1 MNFLQRAARRRAVQ
15 MPPRSLAIV
24 LLAILATFA
33 PNLAIA
39 EGENVRIVFNSQQNA
54 GLLASLLVGVAS
66 VIYGLVYLRSYVMAQ
81 SAGSEKMQEVGLAIR
96 LGALA
101 YLKQQLKTMSFFIV
115 LLVVGLVAL
124 YWRYTPPIAI
134 GVAACFVAGVAASYG
149 SGYVGMLTAIGGNM
163 RTAHAALSGPRK
175 PLVIAFR
182 SGAVAGMV
190 TVGIGLIGAS
200 VILLAFP
207 AHATQLLIGFGFGA
221 SLAALFM
228 RVGGGIFTKAADVG
242 ADLVGKIEKGIP
254 EDDPRNPAVI
264 ADNVGDNVGDCAGM
278 AADVFES
285 YEVTLVAAIV
295 LGAAT
300 ASIFDSSTWPRLIVF
315 SLDACAIGLFASA
328 LASQFLKGTDDA
340 SADQMSFLNR
350 GFWTAAGL
358 SLILTGVLAFTTLG
372 GIGPKVMTAELKST
386 VKFQQDKVA
395 ALKTIQQRL
404 ASKEH
409 KPAWQVP
416 ADEVLKDADAKALGF
431 DPTKDVQQVA
441 SLLQSTPETSPKAP
455 DLHGL
460 SRVTDFNDLSDK
472 ALSYSMRGPM
482 NPGQPQGQPSFVS
495 LASFF
500 GDKAPESQMV
510 AAQIHVVAHLPPT
523 PAQGK
528 MPARAEVNMD
538 ENHWIGPIRKKD
550 LDDQM
555 KQQANMIKT
564 QKINAQLTMLKTV
577 PVYLYT
583 SPDGRAALA
592 VDGDIDRPEQLSL
605 QGISPQVYKATPKE
619 MNDLIANAN
628 PTAPPPTPPMGTL
641 DVALITHAPV
651 PWFSFWL
658 TLAFG
663 ILMSFAIQFLTDY
676 YVGTEKG
683 PTREVAGVAT
693 TGAAPM
699 IITGFAHAATSSV
712 FTVLAIV
719 VALVCPL
726 FWFNP
731 ATYGGYTL
739 SFYGVALVGIGM
751 LTTTGFILAM
761 DTFGPIS
768 DNAQGVFEMS
778 GAAEEHPDAA
788 HVLSKLDSVG
798 NTTKA
803 LTKGYA
809 IATAVVA
816 AIALFHAY
824 LEGTHLTGV
833 GLRLDVPEIFLGLL
847 IGGAAPY
854 LFAAFS
860 INAVGRA
867 AIELINEVRRQFRED
882 AGIMEGTSK
891 PNYARCV
898 AIVTAAAQKELLA
911 PGILAIA
918 LPLAVG
924 FGFAIGKPTTE
935 INGQLYNLTGAEAL
949 GGFLAGAIVSGQ
961 LMAVLLSNSGG
972 IWDNAKKLIEDGLH
986 GGRGTEAHK
995 AAVTCD
1001 TVGDPFKDTAGP
1013 AMNPLIKVMN
1023 LVALLIAGVVI
1034 QPFSSG
1040 VLVAITAICL
1050 IALVV
1055 SFVAST
1061 QGRLD
1066 HALNSVVTEG
1076 PSIGGSGVVELPPNV
1091 QSAGVEPPAPTKRK
1105 LFVEDNPDA

>member
-1 MNFLQRAARRRAVQ
+1 ML
-15 MPPRSLAIV
+15 PPRSLTI
-24 LLAILATFA
+24 LFLALIAAFSPSMA
-33 PNLAIA
+33 MA
-39 EGENVRIVFNSQQNA
+39 EGEHVQIHFNSTQNG
-54 GLLASLLVGVAS
+54 GLIASFIVGLVS
-66 VIYGLVYLRSYVMAQ
+66 VFYGLFYLRSYVMAQ
-81 SAGSEKMQEVGLAIR
+81 SPGSEKMQEVGLAIR

-101 YLKQQLKTMSFFIV
+101 YLKQQIKTMSFFIV
-115 LLVVGLVAL
+115 LLFVGLIAL
-124 YWRYTPPIAI
+124 YWHMSPQIAL
-134 GVAACFVAGVAASYG
+134 GVGVCFVAGVAASYG

-163 RTAHAALSGPRK
+163 RTAHAALSGTRK

-190 TVGIGLIGAS
+190 TVGMGLMGAS
-200 VILLAFP
+200 VILLGFP
-207 AHATQLLIGFGFGA
+207 QIATNLLVGFGFGA

-242 ADLVGKIEKGIP
+242 ADLVGKVEAGIP

-285 YEVTLVAAIV
+285 YEVTLVASII

-300 ASIFDSSTWPRLIVF
+300 ASIFDPQTWPRLIVF
-315 SLDACAIGLFASA
+315 GLDACAIGLLASA
-328 LASQFLKGTDDA
+328 IASQSVKGSDDIH
-340 SADQMSFLNR
+340 ADQMGFLNR
-350 GFWTAAGL
+350 GFWTTAGL
-358 SLILTGVLAFTTLG
+358 SFLLTGVLAFFTLG
-372 GIGPKVMTAELKST
+372 GTGTKIQTSELKS
-386 VKFQQDKVA
+386 VAQFQQDKVV
-395 ALKTIQQRL
+395 ALKAIQ
-404 ASKEH
+404 SKIALRDKKE
-409 KPAWQVP
+409 AWQITADQVLADP
-416 ADEVLKDADAKALGF
+416 AIAKLGY
-431 DPTKDVQQVA
+431 D
-441 SLLQSTPETSPKAP
+441 PKAP
-455 DLHGL
+455 DTQQQISSLLRSTPDQMPKMPDLKGL
-460 SRVTDFNDLSDK
+460 TKVLDFKDK
-472 ALSYSMRGPM
+472 SNLALGYAIQKPADPNQPASQ
-482 NPGQPQGQPSFVS
+482 PGFTS
-495 LASFF
+495 LGELF
-500 GDKAPESQMV
+500 GADREDEKMV
-510 AAQIHVVAHLPPT
+510 AAQFHLVAHLPPT

-528 MPARAEVNMD
+528 SPARAEINRD
-538 ENHWIGPIRKKD
+538 ENIWMGPIMKKQ
-550 LDDQM
+550 LD
-555 KQQANMIKT
+555 
-564 QKINAQLTMLKTV
+564 AQLKSQEEQIAKQKLNVKFTVIKTV
-577 PVYLYT
+577 PVSLYT
-583 SPDGRAALA
+583 SPDGRAALG
-592 VDGDIDRPEQLSL
+592 VDGEVDKPESL
-605 QGISPQVYKATPKE
+605 NIQGMTPMFYKATPE
-619 MNDLIANAN
+619 QMAALVASANA
-628 PTAPPPTPPMGTL
+628 TSPPAIPPSGNL
-641 DVALITHAPV
+641 EIAVVTHVPV

-658 TLAFG
+658 TLSFG

-676 YVGTEKG
+676 YVSTEKG
-683 PTREVAGVAT
+683 PTKEVAGIAT
-693 TGAAPM
+693 AGAAPM
-699 IITGFAHAATSSV
+699 MITGFAHAATSSV

-719 VALVCPL
+719 VALICPL

-739 SFYGVALVGIGM
+739 SFYGVALVGVGM

-778 GAAEEHPDAA
+778 GAADEHPEAA
-788 HVLSKLDSVG
+788 HVLTKLDAVG

-824 LEGTHLTGV
+824 LEGSHLTGI

-854 LFAAFS
+854 LFASFS

-882 AGIMEGTSK
+882 SGIMAGTSK
-891 PNYARCV
+891 PNYGRCV

-924 FGFAIGKPTTE
+924 FGFSIGKPTTMV
-935 INGQLYNLTGAEAL
+935 NGEELNLTGAQAL

-986 GGRGTEAHK
+986 GGKGTDAHK

-1023 LVALLIAGVVI
+1023 LVALLISGVVI
-1034 QPFSSG
+1034 QPFGSG
-1040 VLVAITAICL
+1040 VLIAVTVICL
-1050 IALVV
+1050 VALVV

-1061 QGRLD
+1061 RGSMGD
-1066 HALNSVVTEG
+1066 ALNQAASEAPVIVAG
-1076 PSIGGSGVVELPPNV
+1076 PSVLEASAPIDPPV
-1091 QSAGVEPPAPTKRK
+1091 TKKK
-1105 LFVEDNPDA
+1105 LFVEEDPEDSANG